1 MRVAVAALAAA
12 VLIALP
18 AAAADIAKGRD
29 IARQCAE
36 CHGPAGASI
45 LPGMPHLA
53 GQNELYLV
61 KQIRDFRKP
70 SKPAGGDAAGVRAE
84 PIMSHQAHLGID
96 DIESVSAWYM
106 AQPCAMPKAPVTT
119 PPPAIVRTTCANC
132 HGDKGVATSPLVPHI
147 AGQQAGYL
155 AKQMRLFR
163 AAAQGTSGGYAQ
175 PVREHPLMNEFAARV
190 EDAELAEIATWY
202 AGQACR

>member
-1 MRVAVAALAAA
+1 MRVAVAAFAA

-70 SKPAGGDAAGVRAE
+70 SKPTGGDAAGVRAE
-84 PIMSHQAHLGID
+84 PIMSHQAHLSID

-106 AQPCAMPKAPVTT
+106 AQPCAMPKAPVAT
-119 PPPAIVRTTCANC
+119 PPPAVVRTTCANC
-132 HGDKGVATSPLVPHI
+132 HGEKGVTNSPLVPHI

-175 PVREHPLMNEFAARV
+175 PAREHPLMNEFAARV
-190 EDAELAEIATWY
+190 GDAELAEIATWY